1 MNLPDFIL
9 NFKSISIPR
18 VGSNTPSRWVN
29 AFSDEFV
36 GVNANHLYPTETLF
50 GDWNGQIL
58 LLAQDALPAPSLK
71 SVINLHLSRGD
82 TRECAWRHADNVK
95 FGDKAGWKTNNTL
108 INLMKVYAPELG
120 AVYGSAAAHMLYD
133 DGQTKYSQILRGY
146 YSPELQKH
154 LIKVLEWV
162 ISNMPN
168 LKYIMCLGAKSW
180 NLVMR
185 ANSEKCI
192 ADYKQLRVEGGY
204 TKVKISNKNIL
215 VIPAFHPAAR
225 VSKVAIE
232 YNWIVLNKL
241 INQS

>member
-1 MNLPDFIL
+1 MILPDFIL
-9 NFKSISIPR
+9 NFKSISIS
-18 VGSNTPSRWVN
+18 GAGGNAPSRWVN

-36 GVNANHLYPTETLF
+36 GINVDHLYATETLF

-71 SVINLHLSRGD
+71 SVIDFHLSRGD

-95 FGDKAGWKTNNTL
+95 FGDKAGWKTNNSL
-108 INLMKVYAPELG
+108 KNLMKVYAPELG

-133 DGQTKYSQILRGY
+133 DGQTNYSQTLRGY

-162 ISNMPN
+162 ISSMPN
-168 LKYIMCLGAKSW
+168 LTYIMCLGSKSW
-180 NLVMR
+180 DLVIH
-185 ANSEKCI
+185 ANSEECK
-192 ADYKQLRVEGGY
+192 ADYKQLREKGGY
-204 TKVKISNKNIL
+204 TKVKISSKDIL
-215 VIPAFHPAAR
+215 AIPAFHPAAR
-225 VSKVAIE
+225 VSKAAIE